1 MENIIRKRLIYKDN
15 SNNSSKINI
24 KLPKTLYELIN
35 ECNTIF
41 KLNNTFDLTFIA
53 KFFEKSDIEITHS
66 NYSKI
71 IESDDTFYEIEMIK
85 NEKKIIIK
93 NENDYLLAKKE
104 NEDNIHIDRNNNKFL
119 FKFTLINKGN
129 FDWKKPFKISNKK
142 ILKDDPDKNKLLVCT
157 TQVIYK
163 DVSPNEEIE
172 CEVNILWLENKNK
185 NSVLKIQIF
194 KSDNSYGKYPENCV
208 EYNFIID

>member
-104 NEDNIHIDRNNNKFL
+104 NEDNIHIDRNNNEFL

-172 CEVNILWLENKNK
+172 CEVNILELKNKNK

>member
-104 NEDNIHIDRNNNKFL
+104 NEDNIHIDRNNNEFL

-157 TQVIYK
+157 TQVINK

-172 CEVNILWLENKNK
+172 CKVNILRLENKNK

>member
-104 NEDNIHIDRNNNKFL
+104 NEDNIHIDRNNNEFL

-172 CEVNILWLENKNK
+172 CEVNILRLENKNK

>member
-1 MENIIRKRLIYKDN
+1 MIKKEKK
-15 SNNSSKINI
+15 KI
-24 KLPKTLYELIN
+24 
-35 ECNTIF
+35 
-41 KLNNTFDLTFIA
+41 
-53 KFFEKSDIEITHS
+53 
-66 NYSKI
+66 
-71 IESDDTFYEIEMIK
+71 IK
-85 NEKKIIIK
+85 NEK
-93 NENDYLLAKKE
+93 DYLLAKKE
-104 NEDNIHIDRNNNKFL
+104 NEDNIHIDRNNNEFL

-157 TQVIYK
+157 TQVINK

>member
-24 KLPKTLYELIN
+24 KLPKTLNELIN

-104 NEDNIHIDRNNNKFL
+104 NEDNIHIDRNNNEFL

-172 CEVNILWLENKNK
+172 CEVNILELKNKNK

>member
-85 NEKKIIIK
+85 NEKKIIK

-104 NEDNIHIDRNNNKFL
+104 NEDNIHIDRNNNEFL

-157 TQVIYK
+157 TQVINK

-172 CEVNILWLENKNK
+172 CEVNILELKNKNK

>member
-1 MENIIRKRLIYKDN
+1 MENNIRRRIIYKN
-15 SNNSSKINI
+15 KNNQSMKKNI
-24 KLPKTLYELIN
+24 ILPLTLNDLID
-35 ECNTIF
+35 ECNKIF
-41 KLNNTFDLTFIA
+41 KLNNEYDLTFIA
-53 KFFEKSDIEITHS
+53 KFFEKSDVKITNS
-66 NYSKI
+66 NYEKI
-71 IESDDTFYEIEMIK
+71 LKSDDTFYEIKMKK
-85 NEKKIIIK
+85 NKKKIIK

-104 NEDNIHIDRNNNKFL
+104 NEDNIHIDRNNNEFL

-172 CEVNILWLENKNK
+172 CEVNILELKNKNK

>member
-104 NEDNIHIDRNNNKFL
+104 NEDNIHIDRNNNEFL

-157 TQVIYK
+157 TQVIHK

-172 CEVNILWLENKNK
+172 CEVNILELKNKNK

>member
-24 KLPKTLYELIN
+24 KLPKTLNELIN

-104 NEDNIHIDRNNNKFL
+104 NEDNIHIDRNNNEFL

-157 TQVIYK
+157 TQVINK